1 MPRERPHRVGDQAIV
16 LGAVAGVER
25 LHRAGHEERRDRHR
39 DRRGRARAPRS
50 SAVID
55 GIVGAKVATSAM
67 RRPASSAA
75 SSIASLGFRT
85 GMRLAARALSI
96 AAPNAEHV

>member
-1 MPRERPHRVGDQAIV
+1 M
-16 LGAVAGVER
+16 LGAVARVSAFIASGTKTGVIVAATARRRER
-25 LHRAGHEERRDRHR
+25 LHS
-39 DRRGRARAPRS
+39 P
-50 SAVID
+50 VID

-67 RRPASSAA
+67 RRPASRAA
-75 SSIASLGFRT
+75 SSIASLGFST